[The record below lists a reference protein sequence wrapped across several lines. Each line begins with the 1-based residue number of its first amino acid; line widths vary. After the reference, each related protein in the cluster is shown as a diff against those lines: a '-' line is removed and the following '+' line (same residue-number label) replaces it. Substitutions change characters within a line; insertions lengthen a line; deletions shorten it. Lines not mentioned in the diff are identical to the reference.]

1 MAFAYHM
8 TILEKKSQMG
18 EALVERY
25 LEEGIIFPSVL
36 RMGLLTTAA
45 IDNIDQN
52 PSSTTVK
59 SSFYGSS
66 ISIFQHPIN
75 NNFGKKREMHHIPEG

>member
-1 MAFAYHM
+1 
-8 TILEKKSQMG
+8 MG

-75 NNFGKKREMHHIPEG
+75 NNFGKKREMHHIPEGQTQRKYHHCLSLTQT